1 MKLGNYV
8 LPCIKQVSFKRD
20 NIPQKDIRMNTSMVL
35 ILAFIL
41 GLLGHVGAYAEQ
53 PLQLEAKEGYYQF
66 PFFDSRT
73 PVWSYNDQI
82 PGPLIRGKVGTTMVI
97 DFANRLKE
105 PSSIHWHGLRIEN
118 AMDGVPGVTQDPVG
132 PGENFRYRLK
142 LEDAGTFWYHPHF
155 NSSEQLER
163 GLKGVFIVEE
173 AEKQPWS
180 QDWVWLM
187 DDWLLQKDGTIY
199 PQFNTGRD
207 LMHDGRWGN
216 ASTINGH
223 FRPEFQAKPG
233 ERIRLR
239 LINGANARVFSPHI
253 EGLTANVIAV
263 DGRPVTKIFTLE
275 RFALSP
281 GNRIDLDIRI
291 PEQVRGI
298 IFTVED
304 RFTRKA
310 FELASIKVDQSDPIN
325 SPKFT
330 PPTEAK
336 FIPAQMFEKV
346 KVEKTWDLNAIR
358 GGKFGIGWTMN
369 QKLWPDADKVDYPL
383 SVPRKIIFKNSS
395 SRLHPMHIHGVF
407 FRVLERNGQKAVEQF
422 TRDTVLVD
430 PRESV
435 TIGFVPEHPGI
446 WLTHCHIQEHAEAGM
461 MTTIEVKD

>member
-1 MKLGNYV
+1 
-8 LPCIKQVSFKRD
+8 
-20 NIPQKDIRMNTSMVL
+20 MNTSKIFIL
-35 ILAFIL
+35 ILIF
-41 GLLGHVGAYAEQ
+41 GLLGYAGVSADQ
-53 PLQLEAKEGYYQF
+53 SLQLEAKQGYFQF
-66 PFFDSRT
+66 PFFDTKT

-82 PGPLIRGKVGTTMVI
+82 PGPLIRAKVGTTMVI

-216 ASTINGH
+216 ASTINGN

-239 LINGANARVFSPHI
+239 LINGANARIFSPHI
-253 EGLTANVIAV
+253 EGLSANIIAV
-263 DGRPVTKIFTLE
+263 DGKPVTKIFALD
-275 RFALSP
+275 RFVLSP

-291 PEQVRGI
+291 PEQSGGK
-298 IFTVED
+298 IFIVED

-310 FELASIKVDQSDPIN
+310 FKLGSIKVNQSDPIK
-325 SPKFT
+325 SPEFI
-330 PPTEAK
+330 PPTEAD

-346 KVEKTWDLNAIR
+346 KVAKTWDLNAIR

-369 QKLWPDADKVDYPL
+369 QKLWPDADKVNYPL
-383 SVPRKIIFKNSS
+383 GVPRKIVFKNSS

-422 TRDTVLVD
+422 TRDTVLVG

-435 TIGFVPEHPGI
+435 TIGFVPEHIGI

-461 MTTIEVKD
+461 MTTIEVKN

>member
-1 MKLGNYV
+1 MRPSVISTL
-8 LPCIKQVSFKRD
+8 
-20 NIPQKDIRMNTSMVL
+20 VL
-35 ILAFIL
+35 IFVMMAQFAHA
-41 GLLGHVGAYAEQ
+41 GQ
-53 PLQLEAKEGYYQF
+53 PLRLEAGESDYQF
-66 PFFDSRT
+66 PFFDTRT
-73 PVWSYNDQI
+73 PVWAYNGQI
-82 PGPLIRGKVGTTMVI
+82 PGPIIRGRVGTTIVI

-132 PGENFRYRLK
+132 PGENFTYRLK
-142 LEDAGTFWYHPHF
+142 LEDAGTYWYHPHF

-180 QDWVWLM
+180 RDWVWLM

-216 ASTINGH
+216 APTINGK
-223 FRPEFQAKPG
+223 FRPVYEVKPG

-239 LINGANARVFSPHI
+239 LINGANARIYSPHL
-253 EGLTANVIAV
+253 EGLAADVIAV
-263 DGRPVTKIFTLE
+263 DGRPVTEIFPLD
-275 RFALSP
+275 RFVLSP

-291 PEQVRGI
+291 PEQAAGK
-298 IFTVED
+298 IFTVKD
-304 RFTRKA
+304 RFTRNA
-310 FELASIKVDQSDPIN
+310 FELASIKVRQ
-325 SPKFT
+325 
-330 PPTEAK
+330 TEVVKPLEISHLTATD
-336 FIPAQMFEKV
+336 FIPARIFADV
-346 KVEKTWDLNAIR
+346 KVSKIWDLNAIR

-369 QKLWPDADKVDYPL
+369 RKLWPDADKADYKLGKPQI
-383 SVPRKIIFKNSS
+383 VTFKNSS

-407 FRVLERNGQKAVEQF
+407 FRVLERNGKAAVEPF
-422 TRDTVLVD
+422 TRDTVLVG

-435 TIGFVPEHPGI
+435 TVGFVPEHPGI

-461 MTTIEVKD
+461 MTTIGVKN

>member
-1 MKLGNYV
+1 MY
-8 LPCIKQVSFKRD
+8 
-20 NIPQKDIRMNTSMVL
+20 TSRIL
-35 ILAFIL
+35 ILTLIL
-41 GLLGHVGAYAEQ
+41 GLLGYAGANAEQ
-53 PLQLEAKEGYYQF
+53 PLKFEAKEGHYQF
-66 PFFDSRT
+66 PFFDIQT
-73 PVWSYNDQI
+73 PVWSYNGQI
-82 PGPLIRGKVGTTMVI
+82 PGPLIRARVGTTMVI

-132 PGENFRYRLK
+132 PGENFIYRLK
-142 LEDAGTFWYHPHF
+142 LEEAGTFWYHPHF

-173 AEKQPWS
+173 AERQPWS

-216 ASTINGH
+216 APTINGIS
-223 FRPEFQAKPG
+223 RPEYQAKAG

-239 LINGANARVFSPHI
+239 LINGANARIFSPYI
-253 EGLTANVIAV
+253 EGLPANVIAV
-263 DGRPVTKIFTLE
+263 DGKPVTQIFSLK
-275 RFALSP
+275 RFVLSP
-281 GNRIDLDIRI
+281 GNRIDLDITI
-291 PEQVRGI
+291 PEHTRGK

-310 FELASIKVDQSDPIN
+310 FQLASIKVVQSEPVTPPDL
-325 SPKFT
+325 T
-330 PPTEAK
+330 PPTAAD
-336 FIPAQMFEKV
+336 FIPAQMFANV
-346 KVEKTWDLNAIR
+346 KVSKTWDFNATR

-369 QKLWPDADKVDYPL
+369 RQLWPDADKAEYRLGEPQKVT
-383 SVPRKIIFKNSS
+383 FKNSS

-407 FRVLERNGQKAVEQF
+407 FRVLERNRKKAVEPF
-422 TRDTVLVD
+422 TRDTVLVG

-446 WLTHCHIQEHAEAGM
+446 WLTQCHILEHAEAGM
-461 MTTIEVKD
+461 MTTIDVKN

>member
-1 MKLGNYV
+1 MNLCRMIFLV
-8 LPCIKQVSFKRD
+8 L
-20 NIPQKDIRMNTSMVL
+20 
-35 ILAFIL
+35 IL
-41 GLLGHVGAYAEQ
+41 GLLGHTGTFAE
-53 PLQLEAKEGYYQF
+53 PLLQLEAKEGHYQF
-66 PFFDSRT
+66 PFFDTRT

-82 PGPLIRGKVGTTMVI
+82 PGPLIRGRVGTTMVI

-118 AMDGVPGVTQDPVG
+118 AMDGVPGVTQEPVG
-132 PGENFRYRLK
+132 PGKNFTYRLK

-199 PQFNTGRD
+199 SQFNTGRD

-216 ASTINGH
+216 VPTINAK
-223 FRPEFQAKPG
+223 FRPEFQVKPG

-239 LINGANARVFSPHI
+239 LINGANARIFSPHI
-253 EGLTANVIAV
+253 EGLAADVIAV
-263 DGRPVTKIFTLE
+263 DGRPVTEIFHLE
-275 RFALSP
+275 RFVLSP

-291 PEQVRGI
+291 PPQAGGN
-298 IFTVED
+298 IFAVED
-304 RFTRKA
+304 RFTRSA
-310 FELASIKVDQSDPIN
+310 FPLATIKVAPSAPIDT
-325 SPKFT
+325 PEVA
-330 PPTEAK
+330 PPTAAD
-336 FIPAQMFEKV
+336 FIPAQMFADV
-346 KVEKTWDLNAIR
+346 KVGKTWDLNAIR
-358 GGKFGIGWTMN
+358 GGRFGIGWTMN
-369 QKLWPDADKVDYPL
+369 RKLWPDADKAAYRLGEPQKVT
-383 SVPRKIIFKNSS
+383 FKNSS

-407 FRVLERNGQKAVEQF
+407 FRVLERNGKKAAEPF
-422 TRDTVLVD
+422 TRDTVLVG

-461 MTTIEVKD
+461 MTTIDVTN

>member
-1 MKLGNYV
+1 MHTSRTIV
-8 LPCIKQVSFKRD
+8 L
-20 NIPQKDIRMNTSMVL
+20 TL
-35 ILAFIL
+35 IL
-41 GLLGHVGAYAEQ
+41 GLLVQAGAYAEQ
-53 PLQLEAKEGYYQF
+53 PVKLEAKEGYYQF
-66 PFFDSRT
+66 PFFDIQT
-73 PVWSYNDQI
+73 PVWSYNGQI
-82 PGPLIRGKVGTTMVI
+82 PGPLIRGKVGTTVVI

-132 PGENFRYRLK
+132 PGENFIYRLK
-142 LEDAGTFWYHPHF
+142 LEEAGTFWYHPHF

-173 AEKQPWS
+173 AERQPWS

-216 ASTINGH
+216 APTINGK
-223 FRPEFQAKPG
+223 FRPEYQAKPG

-239 LINGANARVFSPHI
+239 LINGANARIFSPHI
-253 EGLTANVIAV
+253 EGLSASIIAV
-263 DGRPVTKIFTLE
+263 DGRPVTKFIALD
-275 RFALSP
+275 RFVLSP
-281 GNRIDLDIRI
+281 GNRIDLDIKI
-291 PEQVRGI
+291 PEQAGGK
-298 IFTVED
+298 IFAVED

-310 FELASIKVDQSDPIN
+310 FELASIKVNQSDPIN

-330 PPTEAK
+330 PPTEED
-336 FIPAQMFEKV
+336 FIPARMFEKV
-346 KVEKTWDLNAIR
+346 KVEKIWDLNAIR

-369 QKLWPDADKVDYPL
+369 QKLWPDADKVNYPL
-383 SVPRKIIFKNSS
+383 GVPIKIIFKNSS

-407 FRVLERNGQKAVEQF
+407 FRVLERNGRKKIEQF
-422 TRDTVLVD
+422 TRDTVLVG

-461 MTTIEVKD
+461 MTTIEVKN